1 MGNVLGYV
9 DARLQVR
16 ISPEGLSCDFCERG
30 QNSLENLSR
39 YPTISI
45 SISLNPMNW
54 TIQNW
59 LSSSASR
66 TRDSWS
72 FVFDFQEFYSAF
84 TKSKV
89 RLSLDIR
96 VIMFVA
102 KKNLKIQVHCFF
114 SLVECIKKPAL
125 NSLLYCFLRTLS
137 LQNQKR
143 KQPGA
148 EAYRSGPVYVYPID
162 GMIRGFPIGPP
173 PV

>member
-102 KKNLKIQVHCFF
+102 KKTSKFRFTVF
-114 SLVECIKKPAL
+114 SLQSSVSKNLPSWTYSTQQSSKFVVP
-125 NSLLYCFLRTLS
+125 SYTFLAQLG
-137 LQNQKR
+137 LKNVV
-143 KQPGA
+143 P
-148 EAYRSGPVYVYPID
+148 Y
-162 GMIRGFPIGPP
+162 
-173 PV
+173 

>member
-16 ISPEGLSCDFCERG
+16 ISPEVLSCDFCERG

-45 SISLNPMNW
+45 SISLNSMNW

-72 FVFDFQEFYSAF
+72 FVFDFYEFYSAF

-96 VIMFVA
+96 VIMFVEN
-102 KKNLKIQVHCFF
+102 KTLKIWVHCFLLF
-114 SLVECIKKPAL
+114 SRVYQKTCIELSSLLFSTNIITPKSKKEVAGGRSLYIISSCDVIFPTCQRGVL
-125 NSLLYCFLRTLS
+125 NSGT
-137 LQNQKR
+137 
-143 KQPGA
+143 A
-148 EAYRSGPVYVYPID
+148 
-162 GMIRGFPIGPP
+162 
-173 PV
+173 

>member
-16 ISPEGLSCDFCERG
+16 ISPEVLSCDFCERG

-59 LSSSASR
+59 LSSSTSR

-102 KKNLKIQVHCFF
+102 KKTLKIQVHCFF
-114 SLVECIKKPAL
+114 SLVECIKKPAQL
-125 NSLLYCFLRTLS
+125 DLQHSIELKIRRTQLYIFSSIRPKKCRTLLIS
-137 LQNQKR
+137 IEL
-143 KQPGA
+143 
-148 EAYRSGPVYVYPID
+148 YRPQISSYLVL
-162 GMIRGFPIGPP
+162 
-173 PV
+173 